1 MSHLSDAD
9 LLLLADGETAEVS
22 GADHLESCAECA
34 TRQAELLRQLEA
46 FAAYHR
52 GEAVPP
58 APQVRRPTALRRAWP
73 LGAAAA
79 AAVLFLAVSPPADR
93 IPAPQPAVT
102 PGAVKAVSQ
111 QAVCAAGAA
120 SEEVDIPPGVATEV
134 FARYGIRNPAPRT
147 YEVDYLIPPGLGGS
161 GDPANLWPQP
171 YNSGTWNSRV
181 KDALEDRLQTLV
193 CSGAMPLADAQREIA
208 ADWVAAYKR
217 HFRTSRP
224 LPDHLAFVKDRPW
237 E

>member
-1 MSHLSDAD
+1 MTHLSDAE
-9 LLLLADGETAEVS
+9 LLLLADGESAAVS
-22 GADHLESCAECA
+22 GAAHLDGCAECA
-34 TRQAELLRQLEA
+34 RRQAELLQQLEA

-52 GEAVPP
+52 SEAVPP
-58 APQVRRPTALRRAWP
+58 APQLRRPTALRRVWP

-79 AAVLFLAVSPPADR
+79 AAVLFLAVSPRADR
-93 IPAPQPAVT
+93 IPSPQPAVT
-102 PGAVKAVSQ
+102 PGAVLAVSQ
-111 QAVCAAGAA
+111 QAVCAAGAESDA
-120 SEEVDIPPGVATEV
+120 AEISPAVAAEV
-134 FARYGIRNPAPRT
+134 FARYGIRNPAPRS

-161 GDPANLWPQP
+161 GDQANLWPQP

-208 ADWVAAYKR
+208 TDWVAAYKR